1 MSSTSRIH
9 LAIVLS
15 ALVPSWG
22 GMALHA
28 QAPGPG
34 AHPPPKEGIELS
46 ADWSE
51 AVLRSRTVAVL
62 VNRRPLLRHDGKDL
76 AMSFRGGQADSQ
88 KAKIDAEKA
97 LADWG
102 RFSVVSDGAEA
113 DLVLAILEE
122 TIDPNYL
129 SEGTFVSGIRSWC
142 FADAAR
148 ASLSGRR
155 VSRRMDSLRA
165 SEPRRRGASS
175 RDFAM
180 LSRRPTEAG
189 SERFPLRLLPDA

>member
-28 QAPGPG
+28 QAPVPG
-34 AHPPPKEGIELS
+34 AHPLPKERIELS
-46 ADWSE
+46 ADSSDT
-51 AVLRSRTVAVL
+51 VLRSRTVAVL
-62 VNRRPLLRHDGKDL
+62 VKRLPLLRQDGKDL

-102 RFSVVSDGAEA
+102 RFSVVSDAAEA

-122 TIDPNYL
+122 TLDPNYL
-129 SEGTFVSGIRSWC
+129 SEGH
-142 FADAAR
+142 
-148 ASLSGRR
+148 
-155 VSRRMDSLRA
+155 LRLRHTLVVLRG
-165 SEPRRRGASS
+165 RRRGGRAPLGGEYHGEWIRRALPS
-175 RDFAM
+175 RVGAEHRREI
-180 LSRRPTEAG
+180 SR
-189 SERFPLRLLPDA
+189 

>member
-15 ALVPSWG
+15 ALVPWG

-28 QAPGPG
+28 QAPVPG
-34 AHPPPKEGIELS
+34 AHPLSKQRIELS
-46 ADWSE
+46 AESSDT
-51 AVLRSRTVAVL
+51 VLRSRTVAVL
-62 VNRRPLLRHDGKDL
+62 VKRLPLLRQDGKEL

-102 RFSVVSDGAEA
+102 RFSVVSDAAEA
-113 DLVLAILEE
+113 DLVFAILEE

-129 SEGTFVSGIRSWC
+129 SEGHLRLRHTLVVLRGSGAAAEPLWAASITENG
-142 FADAAR
+142 FAAR
-148 ASLSGRR
+148 FRDASARSI
-155 VSRRMDSLRA
+155 V
-165 SEPRRRGASS
+165 
-175 RDFAM
+175 
-180 LSRRPTEAG
+180 
-189 SERFPLRLLPDA
+189 ERFRDDVEKANRSGK